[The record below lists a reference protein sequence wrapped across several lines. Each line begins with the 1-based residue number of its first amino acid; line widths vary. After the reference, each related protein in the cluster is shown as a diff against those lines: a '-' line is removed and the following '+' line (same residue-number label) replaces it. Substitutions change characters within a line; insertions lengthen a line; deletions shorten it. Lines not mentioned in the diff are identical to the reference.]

1 MSRQRSGLRMSVLQ
15 EKGIGSILE
24 SGTDALVSSYIVF
37 NLLSFPGDPA

>member
-1 MSRQRSGLRMSVLQ
+1 MSRQRSGLRMSALQ

-37 NLLSFPGDPA
+37 NLLSFPEDPA